1 MAKGRL
7 LVVVNLHASRAGES
21 LGDAVAFLTA
31 RGFDLD
37 IRQSAD
43 RESLANLIRDCA
55 VSVDAIVVAGGDGT
69 VNGAL
74 PALIEARKPVGIL
87 PFGTANDLALTL
99 GIPAEPLA
107 AAAVIAGGR
116 TRRIDVGKVNDVYF
130 LNVASI
136 GLSVEITERQDA
148 ELKRQLGVLSYLLTA
163 LRTLGG
169 ARPFDVVIEH
179 DGVRHAI
186 EAFQV
191 AVGNGVHYGGGM
203 RVAESAAIDD
213 GMLDVY
219 AIATA
224 SIPELIALGPRLI
237 DGTLGTHDKVTT
249 FRAASLHI
257 DTGKR
262 MPVNTDGEITTET
275 PAAFSVVR
283 GALEVFAPAD

>member
-7 LVVVNLHASRAGES
+7 LVVVNLHASRAEAS
-21 LGDAVAFLTA
+21 LGGAVSSLAS

-37 IRQSAD
+37 IRQSQD
-43 RESLANLIRDCA
+43 RDSLASVIRACA
-55 VSVDAIVVAGGDGT
+55 GQVDAIVVAGGDGT

-74 PALIEARKPVGIL
+74 PALIEARRPLGIL

-107 AAAVIAGGR
+107 AAAAIAGGR
-116 TRRIDVGKVNDVYF
+116 TRRIDVGKVNEVHF

-136 GLSVEITERQDA
+136 GFSVEITERQDA
-148 ELKRQLGVLSYLLTA
+148 ELKRQFGVLSYLLTA
-163 LRTLGG
+163 LRTLGD
-169 ARPFDVVIEH
+169 ARPFPVTIEH
-179 DGVRHAI
+179 DGGRHAM

-203 RVAESAAIDD
+203 RVSENASIDD

-219 AIATA
+219 AIATV
-224 SIPELIALGPRLI
+224 SIHELIALGPRLI
-237 DGTLGTHDKVTT
+237 DGTLGAHEKVTT
-249 FRAASLHI
+249 FRAASLRI
-257 DTGKR
+257 DTGKK